1 MDDLKLYAGNEK
13 SLESLIQTVFVFS
26 NDIGMEFRVKKC
38 AVLIM
43 KKGMMAN
50 SDRIA
55 LHNKTMKGLKEG
67 DSYWNIGVIQAAGIK
82 HQEMKEKVKTVL
94 KTSQKDTG
102 NEIEWWKYNN
112 RNKYMSNFITKIL
125 HCLSR
130 LDRGRISANGQVNK
144 KIIDNAL
151 GIES

>member
-1 MDDLKLYAGNEK
+1 
-13 SLESLIQTVFVFS
+13 
-26 NDIGMEFRVKKC
+26 
-38 AVLIM
+38 
-43 KKGMMAN
+43 MMAN

-144 KIIDNAL
+144 KIIDNAS